1 MRVTIFLAALG
12 LSSVLAFARDDRP
25 LKVRISVDFPGGNA
39 VVLSNASDVVVL
51 TPDLRSGKPWFYW
64 CFDATP
70 QQPGL
75 VKFVFPGALMVG
87 VRGPAVSL
95 DGGDSW
101 NWLGTET
108 VHFAG
113 QPDDLPGAPRQDS
126 FAYAFTAE
134 GQRVRF
140 AVGIPYLNTNLQTFL
155 AAHAANPHLAR
166 GVLTQTRLGR
176 PVALLQIGKPGPG
189 IRPMLVTAR
198 HHACEAL
205 ASYVLEGFLAEA
217 LSDSPGG
224 LAFRKRH
231 VLYAVPMMDGDGV
244 EAGDQGKG
252 RSPHDHNRDYGQ
264 TNIYP
269 EVKAVQALAR
279 SKQVEFVMDF
289 HCPALRGDVHEVF
302 YFDGIRVPPIERN
315 VDELRGW
322 LDEELPAVFGAGPA
336 NFMKRPPASVPSNGM
351 PCSIYFAGQPG
362 VIFSATLES
371 PYSQPSRRL
380 DADMARAYGRS
391 LLAAWCRTAFKTA
404 DGTAAGGE
412 GLLAAALPALRA
424 DFQKQ
429 LRSQP
434 QEAERMLAGLRAD
447 PQSPAVLQLEAD
459 LLTGM
464 LQVKRQQ
471 FAEADT
477 LLQTIG
483 RDARATARQQ
493 SSAVIQR
500 ALAAFADPGAPEDR
514 QQEALTAFEQLAYAA
529 PEQKAQVYGA
539 ACACHQRKGDFK
551 RALDYANL
559 QRTNAPGR
567 DLATVLNSIAS
578 LQESMGHRT
587 QAIETRQEAVRFL
600 RAQPPGRSIFSA
612 VMAGELCIAL
622 HGIPTA
628 TPEEKREAFDAFMN
642 HPVSPD
648 WLKERVQEA
657 LKPERLPR

>member
-1 MRVTIFLAALG
+1 MRTLIATAAAGLLAG
-12 LSSVLAFARDDRP
+12 LASGVAPAAPAVLLSDR
-25 LKVRISVDFPGGNA
+25 FPGGNI
-39 VVLSNASDVVVL
+39 VVVSNAADVVVL
-51 TPDLRSGKPWFYW
+51 APDLRGGKPWFYW

-75 VKFVFPGALMVG
+75 VKFVFPGAPRVG

-95 DGGDSW
+95 DGGASW

-113 QPDDLPGAPRQDS
+113 QPDDPPGAPRQDS
-126 FAYAFTAE
+126 FAYTFTAA
-134 GQRVRF
+134 GKRVRF

-155 AAHAANPHLAR
+155 ASHAANPHLAQ

-189 IRPMLVTAR
+189 VRPMLVTAR
-198 HHACEAL
+198 HHACEAM

-217 LSDSPGG
+217 LSDSPGA
-224 LAFRKRH
+224 LAFRKQH

-302 YFDGIRVPPIERN
+302 YFDGIRVPHIERN

-322 LDEELPAVFGAGPA
+322 LDEELPGVFGAGPV
-336 NFMKRPPASVPSNGM
+336 NFMKRPPASAPINGM

-362 VIFSATLES
+362 VIFSATLEC
-371 PYSQPSRRL
+371 PYSQTSRRL

-404 DGTAAGGE
+404 DGAAAGGE
-412 GLLAAALPALRA
+412 GLLAAALPTLRT

-429 LRSQP
+429 IRSQP
-434 QEAERMLAGLRAD
+434 QEAERKLAGLRAD

-459 LLTGM
+459 LLTGT

-471 FAEADT
+471 FAEADR
-477 LLQTIG
+477 LLQAVG
-483 RDARATARQQ
+483 RDARATTRQQ
-493 SSAVIQR
+493 SSAVIHR
-500 ALAAFADPGAPEDR
+500 ALAAFADPDASEDR
-514 QQEALTAFEQLAYAA
+514 QREALTAFEQLPYAA
-529 PEQKAQVYGA
+529 PAQKAQIYGA

-559 QRTNAPGR
+559 QRANAPGR

-578 LQESMGHRT
+578 LQESMGDRT
-587 QAIETRQEAVRFL
+587 QVIETRQEAVRFL
-600 RAQPPGRSIFSA
+600 RAQPPERSIFGA
-612 VMAGELCIAL
+612 IMAGELCIAL
-622 HGIPTA
+622 NGIPTA

-648 WLKERVQEA
+648 WLKERIQKA
-657 LKPERLPR
+657 CGMLPQAK